1 MRVFLL
7 WAFTFLPLFS
17 KVHLSEEQIKNLETV
32 REIALKYKD
41 NKGESYPNTIAA
53 ICMTESSCGINMVG
67 DLEVKKGKFY
77 ASLGALQIR
86 VPTAR
91 YLSSIFPKKLKELH
105 SMTDVTLRKK
115 LLTDIKLSAKIA
127 SLYIV
132 HLSNK
137 RKSYFK
143 AVSGYNGGVYNY
155 KYFNKVMKWNKEL
168 KKLKINF

>member
-7 WAFTFLPLFS
+7 PIFMVLPLFS
-17 KVHLSEEQIKNLETV
+17 KVTLSEEQNKNLNIV
-32 REIALKYKD
+32 REVALKYKD
-41 NKGESYPNTIAA
+41 NRGESYPNTIAA
-53 ICMTESSCGINMVG
+53 ICMAESSCGINMVG
-67 DLEVKKGKFY
+67 DMEVKKGKFY
-77 ASLGALQIR
+77 ASLGAMQIR

-127 SLYIV
+127 ALYIV
-132 HLSNK
+132 HLSNT
-137 RKSYFK
+137 RKNYFK

-155 KYFNKVMKWNKEL
+155 KYYNKVMKWNEEL